1 MTKQEIG
8 VRVQRVP
15 GTSRIWT
22 RAHSTTASAISI
34 AKATSSGMIGSMS
47 PGYLASAANRVRA
60 SLDELVS
67 DARVSGGTSKVT
79 NECSDSMR
87 PRPELSPVSAGRSL
101 FASFD

>member
-15 GTSRIWT
+15 GTSRT
-22 RAHSTTASAISI
+22 RAHSTTPSAISI
-34 AKATSSGMIGSMS
+34 AKAKSSGMIGSMS

-60 SLDELVS
+60 FQMREG
-67 DARVSGGTSKVT
+67 SGGTSKVT